1 MTLSRRHRRNFLVGL
16 LGALVF
22 LGGCETLIQE
32 APRGRWIEITPGSTL
47 TLHQPITI
55 PQDRV
60 RIWLVGGRL
69 SRNSANYRT
78 ACALEVRRLSRDGPQ
93 TIPAGGIRITRIQNY
108 WTEVA
113 AATGPARGDIGF
125 RLARYGDSGDSG
137 YSMIRTGYHLW
148 LDDSVNP
155 NLKRLTCLGV
165 LADPPEADPPSLRE
179 IGAALGGLATL
190 EVSSMEPR

>member
-1 MTLSRRHRRNFLVGL
+1 MTLPMRYRRNVLVGL

-47 TLHQPITI
+47 TLHQPIII
-55 PQDRV
+55 PRDRA

-93 TIPAGGIRITRIQNY
+93 TIPAGAIRITRIQNY

-113 AATGPARGDIGF
+113 AAIGPSRGDIGF
-125 RLARYGDSGDSG
+125 HLARYGDSGDSG
-137 YSMIRTGYHLW
+137 YSMIRTGYHFW
-148 LDDSVNP
+148 LDDSVTP

-179 IGAALGGLATL
+179 IDAALGGLATL
-190 EVSSMEPR
+190 EVSSAEPR